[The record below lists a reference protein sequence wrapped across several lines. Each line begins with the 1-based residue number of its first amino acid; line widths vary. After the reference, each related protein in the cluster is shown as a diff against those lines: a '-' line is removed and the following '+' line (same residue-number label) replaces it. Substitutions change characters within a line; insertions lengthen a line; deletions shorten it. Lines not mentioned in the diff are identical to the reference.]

1 MLGALPLAL
10 ACMAQV
16 LPEEIAGFVDPAFP
30 QFDAVKHH
38 DRDSLARGPVLVHP
52 CSFAACLNDHDLA
65 GRGLTRAEAHAR
77 CGEEVG
83 GGLRQG
89 RANGPRGPGKLAA
102 AVSAGAS
109 CFGQLKTCP

>member
-30 QFDAVKHH
+30 QFDAVKHQ

-89 RANGPRGPGKLAA
+89 CAPTVREDPASWQRRLAL
-102 AVSAGAS
+102 VRHAS
-109 CFGQLKTCP
+109 GS